1 MTGGGILNNYTNNKT
16 FKAAT
21 SSSGKIHSDSKY
33 VAITQNIMHTIFKK
47 ASVEANF
54 IFEI

>member
-33 VAITQNIMHTIFKK
+33 VAITQNIMHSIF
-47 ASVEANF
+47 
-54 IFEI
+54 